1 MDNNRNLFITIILSV
16 VILAAWQIFY
26 IGPKIE
32 AERQAQV
39 EQQATQPDAD
49 KTAQQTPAASPEPDT
64 SVPQAASDNA
74 AVAGDVADTGEDAG
88 RITIDT
94 PTLTGSINLKGARFD
109 DLKLKDY
116 RETIAKDSAIVTLL
130 KPASGRD
137 GYFGELGYI
146 GADGAPGPNTVWQA
160 ASGAVLTPETPV
172 ELTYTAPNGLTFKR
186 TISVDDRYMFS
197 IDDSVTNSSGGA
209 VSLQEYGRITRYSK
223 PEKRPIYVLHE
234 GLIGVTGEEGLTE
247 IKYKKIEDE
256 GTVEPGKSTDGWL
269 GITDKYWAATI
280 IPRGGK
286 TFQPRYSYFDSG
298 RSRYQADYLTDPVT
312 INGGETVK
320 FDNLFFAGAKISSQL
335 DAYRDEYNIRLF
347 EKLIDWGW
355 FYFITRPMF
364 HLLDFLFK
372 MFGNFG
378 VAILITTVI
387 VKAVFFPLANMSYA
401 SMARMKIVQPKMQE
415 IKEKYG
421 DDREKMQKAMMD
433 LYREEKINPVAGC
446 WPMLIQIPVFF
457 SLYKV
462 IYITIE
468 MRHAPFFGWIQDL
481 SAPDPSHVFN
491 LFGLLPYD
499 PAAVPVIGPFLA
511 IGVWPLI
518 MGLTM
523 FLQMRMNP
531 APPDP
536 TQAMIFN
543 WMPLVFMF
551 MLASFP
557 AGLVIYWAWNN
568 TLSIIQQAVIMKKNG
583 AKIELWNNLRSLF
596 GGKKKAGP
604 AE

>member
-1 MDNNRNLFITIILSV
+1 MENNRNLFITIILSV

-32 AERQAQV
+32 AEKQAQL
-39 EQQATQPDAD
+39 ELQAQQPETATQD
-49 KTAQQTPAASPEPDT
+49 TPAAT
-64 SVPQAASDNA
+64 SDGSLPQATSTPGAEAPAGGTA
-74 AVAGDVADTGEDAG
+74 AEAEVEAG
-88 RITIDT
+88 RIPVET
-94 PTLTGSINLKGARFD
+94 PTLTGSINLRGARFD

-116 RETIAKDSAIVTLL
+116 RETIEKDSDIVTLL
-130 KPASGRD
+130 RPSSDAQ
-137 GYFGELGYI
+137 GYI
-146 GADGAPGPNTVWQA
+146 GEFGYIGFEGAPQSDTIWQVADGAT
-160 ASGAVLTPETPV
+160 LTPTTPV
-172 ELTYTAPNGLTFKR
+172 ELTYSAPNGLTFTR
-186 TISVDDRYMFS
+186 TISIDDRYMFE
-197 IDDSVTNSSGGA
+197 IEDSVTNTSGGA
-209 VSLQEYGRITRYSK
+209 VSMQEYGRVTRYSK
-223 PEKRPIYVLHE
+223 PEKPPIYVLHE
-234 GLIGVTGEEGLTE
+234 GLIGVTGEDGLTE
-247 IKYKKIEDE
+247 LKYNAIEDD
-256 GTVEPGKSTDGWL
+256 GQVQPGKSTDGWL
-269 GITDKYWAATI
+269 GITDKYWATAL
-280 IPRGGK
+280 IPVGGE
-286 TFQPRYSYFDSG
+286 TFQPRFSYFSDN
-298 RSRYQADYLTDPVT
+298 RSRFQSDFLTDAVAV
-312 INGGETVK
+312 NAGETVT
-320 FDNLFFAGAKISSQL
+320 FDNLFFAGAKVSSQL
-335 DAYRDEYNIRLF
+335 DAYKDEYGIRQF
-347 EKLIDWGW
+347 ELLIDWGW
-355 FYFITRPMF
+355 FHFITRPMF
-364 HLLDFLFK
+364 HLLDFLFNL
-372 MFGNFG
+372 FGNFG

-387 VKAVFFPLANMSYA
+387 VKAIFFPLANMSYR
-401 SMARMKIVQPKMQE
+401 SMARMKVVQPKMQE
-415 IKEKYG
+415 LKEKFG
-421 DDREKMQKAMMD
+421 DDREKMQKAMME

-457 SLYKV
+457 ALYKV
-462 IYITIE
+462 LYVTIE

-499 PAAVPVIGPFLA
+499 PAAIPVLGTFLA

-568 TLSIIQQAVIMKKNG
+568 TLSIIQQGVIMKRNG
-583 AKIELWNNLRSLF
+583 AKIELWDNLRGML
-596 GGKKKAGP
+596 GRKKKADA